1 MTAKENRPVDDEA
14 AHIAFGGAD
23 DDDSSSLFLTLDEIF
38 VECARKTCESVGSVP
53 FHKLGALCVRKT
65 EELIQKQNA
74 VRKVAGMRALQYFH
88 ALQPV
93 QAAIILD
100 AASSIRTVTPGGT
113 ESDDGLGLVAFY
125 QEEGD
130 FAGAY
135 RRSDLGLLDQLAGK
149 LRPTGDRNWHK
160 EVERALRRQVLKEPE
175 LIDPD
180 ELPMNDCWYNYRTG
194 QRTPFSPERV
204 TLSKFATRLPRTAPA
219 VPEFVN
225 EDGTVWNAW
234 DWFCEVIPDEGT
246 RTLILQVIGL
256 CLRPAVDWRVLV
268 YFIGDG
274 LNGKGTILELIR
286 AIVGSHLVTSI
297 PPSKFADQFALSSAV
312 GKRLNLVD
320 EDDVGKFIENAA
332 VLKQVISRDPI
343 LLDRKNKDPISVQ
356 LIMSTIVSLNEFPK
370 HKDKTEAMYDRQV
383 FIEFPERFAGGKKNS
398 AIKNDYVKR
407 TEVREWFAYMALV
420 ELPAYQKLSEPESVA
435 KAKADFRAD
444 SDKVVAF
451 WEEYGDGFERDF
463 LPFDMLYQLYVAHE
477 KRVNPTGLP
486 EKMSVVTARLK
497 KLVAPDEWVVPVGG
511 NGKDKE
517 LTIAQ
522 WIVGPEP
529 ALGEFDQVLQVKEWD
544 WDRYGGNGIGDNTLW
559 MKKKRKARGFVRRS
573 AWELHTTTRTT
584 PYLARRP

>member
-1 MTAKENRPVDDEA
+1 MTAKENRPAVVEA
-14 AHIAFGGAD
+14 AQIAFGGAD
-23 DDDSSSLFLTLDEIF
+23 DDDSSSLFLTLDEIL
-38 VECARKTCESVGSVP
+38 VECARQACESVGRVP

-74 VRKVAGMRALQYFH
+74 ARKVAGMRALQYFH

-93 QAAIILD
+93 QAAIILN
-100 AASSIRTVTPGGT
+100 AACSIRTVTPGGT

-149 LRPTGDRNWHK
+149 LRPSGDRNWHK
-160 EVERALRRQVLKEPE
+160 EVERSLRRQVPKEPE

-180 ELPMNDCWYNYRTG
+180 ELPMNNGWYNYRTG
-194 QRTPFSPERV
+194 QRTPFSPGRV
-204 TLSKFATRLPRTAPA
+204 TLSKFATGLPVIAPA

-225 EDGTVWNAW
+225 EDGTVWNAL
-234 DWFCEVIPDEGT
+234 DWFCEVLPDEDT
-246 RTLILQVIGL
+246 RTLILQVIGM
-256 CLRPAVDWRVLV
+256 CLRPALDWRVLV

-286 AIVGSHLVTSI
+286 AIVGSQLVTSI

-383 FIEFPERFAGGKKNS
+383 FIEFPERFAGAKKNA

-407 TEVREWFAYMALV
+407 AEVREWFAHRALV
-420 ELPAYQKLSEPESVA
+420 ELPAYVKLSEPESVA
-435 KAKADFRAD
+435 KAKAEFRAD

-463 LPFDMLYQLYVAHE
+463 LPFDMLYQLFYAHE
-477 KRVNPTGLP
+477 KRVNPKGSV
-486 EKMSVVTARLK
+486 EGMSKVTPRLK
-497 KLVAPDEWVVPVGG
+497 KLVDADDWIVPVGG

-522 WIVGPEP
+522 WIIGPES
-529 ALGEFDQVLQVKEWD
+529 ALAEFDYVPDVERWD
-544 WDRYGGNGIGDNTLW
+544 WDRYSVSGTGSITTW
-559 MKKKRKARGFVRRS
+559 MTKKRKARGFVRRS
-573 AWELHTTTRTT
+573 AWEAYTDTGTT
-584 PYLARRP
+584 PYLASRP